1 MAGIIL
7 QQAII
12 MLILN
17 VVGMIAYYTGIVSRE
32 GGKQLSNVVLEIV
45 TPCHVVVLPDFLSS
59 VDVYYTSNFAKI
71 KRFLHINSQNMHI
84 CCIEQNYIPHFAHFA
99 ETAQKTSE

>member
-45 TPCHVVVLPDFLSS
+45 TPVIIVHAYLEEEYDSRLVVNLLLTFVLAACGRYPYLFHL
-59 VDVYYTSNFAKI
+59 
-71 KRFLHINSQNMHI
+71 RR
-84 CCIEQNYIPHFAHFA
+84 HFRWTRAHLA
-99 ETAQKTSE
+99 EYFRK

>member
-17 VVGMIAYYTGIVSRE
+17 VVGMIAYYTGIVSRGRQAAFQCRVGNCNASHHRACLLR
-32 GGKQLSNVVLEIV
+32 GGI
-45 TPCHVVVLPDFLSS
+45 
-59 VDVYYTSNFAKI
+59 
-71 KRFLHINSQNMHI
+71 
-84 CCIEQNYIPHFAHFA
+84 
-99 ETAQKTSE
+99 

>member
-1 MAGIIL
+1 MPGIIL

-45 TPCHVVVLPDFLSS
+45 TPVIIVHAYLEEEYDSRLVHFDFHVVFPR
-59 VDVYYTSNFAKI
+59 KI
-71 KRFLHINSQNMHI
+71 CRKVSTDRAIFCNI
-84 CCIEQNYIPHFAHFA
+84 
-99 ETAQKTSE
+99 

>member
-45 TPCHVVVLPDFLSS
+45 TPVIIVHA
-59 VDVYYTSNFAKI
+59 Y
-71 KRFLHINSQNMHI
+71 
-84 CCIEQNYIPHFAHFA
+84 
-99 ETAQKTSE
+99 

>member
-32 GGKQLSNVVLEIV
+32 GGKQLSNV
-45 TPCHVVVLPDFLSS
+45 S
-59 VDVYYTSNFAKI
+59 VGNCNASHHRACLLRGGI
-71 KRFLHINSQNMHI
+71 
-84 CCIEQNYIPHFAHFA
+84 
-99 ETAQKTSE
+99 

>member
-17 VVGMIAYYTGIVSRE
+17 VVGMIAYYTGIVSRGRQTAFKRRVGNCNAGHHCARLL
-32 GGKQLSNVVLEIV
+32 GGRI
-45 TPCHVVVLPDFLSS
+45 
-59 VDVYYTSNFAKI
+59 
-71 KRFLHINSQNMHI
+71 
-84 CCIEQNYIPHFAHFA
+84 
-99 ETAQKTSE
+99 

>member
-17 VVGMIAYYTGIVSRE
+17 VGGLIAYYTAIGNR
-32 GGKQLSNVVLEIV
+32 
-45 TPCHVVVLPDFLSS
+45 
-59 VDVYYTSNFAKI
+59 
-71 KRFLHINSQNMHI
+71 
-84 CCIEQNYIPHFAHFA
+84 
-99 ETAQKTSE
+99 

>member
-45 TPCHVVVLPDFLSS
+45 TPSS
-59 VDVYYTSNFAKI
+59 SCMLT
-71 KRFLHINSQNMHI
+71 
-84 CCIEQNYIPHFAHFA
+84 
-99 ETAQKTSE
+99 

>member
-45 TPCHVVVLPDFLSS
+45 TPVIIVHAYLEEEYDSRLVVNLLLTFVLAAARHFDFHVVFPR
-59 VDVYYTSNFAKI
+59 KI
-71 KRFLHINSQNMHI
+71 CRKVSTDRAIFCNI
-84 CCIEQNYIPHFAHFA
+84 
-99 ETAQKTSE
+99 

>member
-45 TPCHVVVLPDFLSS
+45 TPVIIVHFDFHVVFPR
-59 VDVYYTSNFAKI
+59 KI
-71 KRFLHINSQNMHI
+71 CRKVST
-84 CCIEQNYIPHFAHFA
+84 Y
-99 ETAQKTSE
+99 

>member
-45 TPCHVVVLPDFLSS
+45 TPVIIVHGGSFLCHRHFDFHA
-59 VDVYYTSNFAKI
+59 VFPWKI
-71 KRFLHINSQNMHI
+71 RRKVS
-84 CCIEQNYIPHFAHFA
+84 
-99 ETAQKTSE
+99 TD

>member
-17 VVGMIAYYTGIVSRE
+17 VVGMIAYSVSYTH
-32 GGKQLSNVVLEIV
+32 L
-45 TPCHVVVLPDFLSS
+45 TLP
-59 VDVYYTSNFAKI
+59 TIA
-71 KRFLHINSQNMHI
+71 
-84 CCIEQNYIPHFAHFA
+84 
-99 ETAQKTSE
+99 